1 MPTVSKL
8 IEQDKRPADL
18 ARKIWER
25 AAIMP
30 SQLEAAFVLVAADRI
45 ADEAYGR
52 LSAVRAGTILG
63 DIADAEDACDAAQ
76 DACAIAVDSF
86 LRLCGNLEVQP

>member
-1 MPTVSKL
+1 MPTVTKL

-25 AAIMP
+25 AAITP

-45 ADEAYGR
+45 ADDAYGR

-63 DIADAEDACDAAQ
+63 DILDAEDACDAAQ
-76 DACAIAVDSF
+76 DAAALAADQFIK
-86 LRLCGNLEVQP
+86 LCGNLEVQP